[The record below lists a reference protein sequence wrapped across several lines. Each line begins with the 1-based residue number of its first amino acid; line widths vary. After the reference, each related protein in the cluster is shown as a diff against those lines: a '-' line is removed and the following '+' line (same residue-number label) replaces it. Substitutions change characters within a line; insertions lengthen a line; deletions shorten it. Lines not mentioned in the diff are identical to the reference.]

1 MKVTDIA
8 CTCYPVTD
16 LRRARPFYEGVLG
29 LKESRFFGAEDKGFV
44 EYDIGSNRLGIG
56 NGAPDWKPSPG
67 GGSVALE
74 VDDFAAAIARIK
86 ENGCPFRL
94 EPLET
99 PVCHMAIV
107 SDPDGNSV
115 MIHRRKS

>member
-16 LRRARPFYEGVLG
+16 LQRARRFYEGVLG
-29 LKESRFFGAEDKGFV
+29 LRESRFFGAEDKGFV
-44 EYDIGSNRLGIG
+44 EYDIGSNTLGIG

-74 VDDFAAAIARIK
+74 VDDFTAAIARLK
-86 ENGCPFRL
+86 KTDAR
-94 EPLET
+94 
-99 PVCHMAIV
+99 
-107 SDPDGNSV
+107 SDLNRWKHPSV
-115 MIHRRKS
+115 TWPSSPTRMGIR